1 MLPFMTMLQIPWHDG
16 LQYKVDALGF
26 RHMNNFLSL
35 ARDRD
40 TGSVYPEADGSPTV
54 AYTPSTFD
62 RASIQ
67 AGVVAIAKICYIQ
80 GATELIPPVRSIP
93 SFKSDT
99 PASERNIDDSGFS
112 IWITQLEQAD
122 FTKAL
127 LVSGHQMGS
136 CRMSKTKEQGVVDQ
150 HGKVWETENLYIAD
164 ASVFPSASGVNPMI
178 TIMAISDRIARG
190 IAAGLK

>member
-1 MLPFMTMLQIPWHDG
+1 MSMLQIPWHSG

-40 TGSVYPEADGSPTV
+40 TGSVYPDVDGSPIV
-54 AYTPSTFD
+54 AYTPSKFD
-62 RASIQ
+62 RGNIQ
-67 AGVVAIAKICYIQ
+67 TGVVAVAKMCYVQ
-80 GATELIPPVRSIP
+80 GATELIPPIRSVP
-93 SFKSDT
+93 PFKSDT
-99 PASERNIDDSGFS
+99 PAIERKVDDASFAS
-112 IWITQLEQAD
+112 WIRVLEQAD
-122 FTKAL
+122 FTDAL

-136 CRMSKTKEQGVVDQ
+136 CRMSKTKEKGVVDQ
-150 HGKVWETENLYIAD
+150 YGKVWETENLYVAD

-190 IAAGLK
+190 IAAGLR